1 MKKINIY
8 IFEKLKLN
16 KDLPLSSNKYCDIY
30 DVHEGDT
37 VLCLCNSK
45 KKSKSFIFWVK
56 LFTAKVEKI
65 EDDILILKSIKTG
78 KIINE
83 IKYKFEDHTKS
94 SPHISNTF
102 AFYKF
107 GSDWSAIMHKDK
119 ALKMI
124 NNFLSLK
131 GKTYIYMIGSFRFD
145 PGDGYTKKQ
154 KLEELKKELE
164 DN

>member
-1 MKKINIY
+1 MYNLSQY
-8 IFEKLKLN
+8 IIEKLKLN
-16 KDLPLSSNKYCDIY
+16 KDLPLSNNKYCDIY

-45 KKSKSFIFWVK
+45 KKSTSSIHWVK

-124 NNFLSLK
+124 NTFLSSK
-131 GKTYIYMIGSFRFD
+131 GKIYMIGGFRFD